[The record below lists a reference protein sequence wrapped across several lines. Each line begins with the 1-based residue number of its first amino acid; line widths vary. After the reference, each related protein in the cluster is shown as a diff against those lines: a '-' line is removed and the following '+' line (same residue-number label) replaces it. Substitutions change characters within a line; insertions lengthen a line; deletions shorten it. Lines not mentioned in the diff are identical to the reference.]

1 MASETLEYV
10 QVACAKCLTPNR
22 VPAGRLAE
30 APKCGKC
37 GAQLLDGHPV
47 ALGEDSFDAFLSR
60 TGLPVLVDFWAP
72 WCGPC
77 RAMAPAFEKAAGEM
91 REQVRFAKLNT
102 EEAQSI
108 ASRAGIR
115 AIPTMVLYRGGKEL
129 ARVSGAM
136 DVGSLRRWVE
146 QHVR

>member
-10 QVACAKCLTPNR
+10 QVACPDCLTPNR
-22 VPAGRLAE
+22 VPAGRLGE

-37 GAQLLDGHPV
+37 GTALLDGQPV
-47 ALGEDSFDAFLSR
+47 ALAEERFDAFIAR
-60 TGLPVLVDFWAP
+60 TEMPVLVDFWAP

-77 RAMAPAFEKAAGEM
+77 RAMAPAFEKAAADM

-102 EEAQSI
+102 DEAQTV
-108 ASRAGIR
+108 AGRANIR
-115 AIPTMVLYRGGKEL
+115 AIPTMVLYRAGKEL

-136 DVGSLRRWVE
+136 DAGSLKRWLG
-146 QHVR
+146 QHL

>member
-10 QVACAKCLTPNR
+10 QVACPECLTPNR

-37 GAQLLDGHPV
+37 GTVLLDGHPV
-47 ALGEDSFDAFLSR
+47 TLAEEKFDAFIAR
-60 TGLPVLVDFWAP
+60 TEMPVLVDFWAP

-77 RAMAPAFEKAAGEM
+77 RAMAPAFEKAAADM
-91 REQVRFAKLNT
+91 REQLRFAKLNT
-102 EEAQSI
+102 DEAQTV
-108 ASRAGIR
+108 AARANIR
-115 AIPTMVLYRGGKEL
+115 AIPTMVLYRAGKEL

-136 DVGSLRRWVE
+136 DAGSLKRWLG
-146 QHVR
+146 QHL

>member
-10 QVACAKCLTPNR
+10 QVACPECLTPNR

-37 GAQLLDGHPV
+37 GTPLLDGHPV
-47 ALGEDSFDAFLSR
+47 ALAEEKFDAYIAR
-60 TGLPVLVDFWAP
+60 TEMPVLVDFWAP

-77 RAMAPAFEKAAGEM
+77 RAMAPAFEKAAGEL
-91 REQVRFAKLNT
+91 REEIRFAKLNT
-102 EEAQSI
+102 DEAQTV
-108 ASRAGIR
+108 AARANIR
-115 AIPTMVLYRGGKEL
+115 AIPTLVLYRAGKEVS
-129 ARVSGAM
+129 RVSGAM
-136 DVGSLRRWVE
+136 DAGSLKRWLA

>member
-10 QVACAKCLTPNR
+10 QVACPECLTPNR
-22 VPAGRLAE
+22 IPAGRLAE

-37 GAQLLDGHPV
+37 GAALLDGHPV
-47 ALGEDSFDAFLSR
+47 ALAEEKFDAFIARSEM
-60 TGLPVLVDFWAP
+60 PVLVDFWAP

-102 EEAQSI
+102 DEAQSV
-108 ASRAGIR
+108 AARANIR
-115 AIPTMVLYRGGKEL
+115 AIPTMVLYRAGKEL

-136 DVGSLRRWVE
+136 DAGSLKRWLG
-146 QHVR
+146 QHL